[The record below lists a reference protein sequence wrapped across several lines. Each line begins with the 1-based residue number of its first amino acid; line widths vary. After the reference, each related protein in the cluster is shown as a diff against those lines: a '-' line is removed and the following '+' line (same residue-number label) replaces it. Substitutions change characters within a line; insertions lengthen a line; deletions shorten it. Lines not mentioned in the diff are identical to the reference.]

1 MERNIVVAAVL
12 LSLSAIGSSC
22 VNEGATVSVN
32 LKPIVGRYRVGTS
45 TTFGGLI
52 TVRLDSLVSWEYKNK
67 IRQGR
72 VYDLR
77 VRVEGDYS
85 GTVSGFAAVRV
96 RDGEVKQIIRFP
108 RDGTVAWSS
117 FLTPQSILAKS
128 PYLVPEP
135 EGINELL
142 AALTS
147 TPLPDISVLSFGTLS
162 LAPVPPNLY
171 VIVEVYLQADAEI
184 N

>member
-1 MERNIVVAAVL
+1 MKQIVIVAAVL
-12 LSLSAIGSSC
+12 LFLSTIGSSC
-22 VNEGATVSVN
+22 VNEGATVSIN

-52 TVRLDSLVSWEYKNK
+52 TVKLDSLVDWEYKNK

-77 VRVEGDYS
+77 VRVEGEYVGS
-85 GTVSGFAAVRV
+85 VSGFAAVRV
-96 RDGEVKQIIRFP
+96 RGGEIKQIIRFP

-117 FLTPQSILAKS
+117 FYTPQSLLAKS

-135 EGINELL
+135 AGINELL
-142 AALTS
+142 SALTT

-162 LAPVPPNLY
+162 VAPVPPNLY